1 MSMIWLEERL
11 NEAKLPVFVELL
23 DGELFE
29 PAFVELFEPAFVEL
43 FESAFVELP
52 PVVGVA
58 VPLSGLAV
66 GCKGLCVG
74 RDESGVCPFAVAPP
88 AKKSVST
95 DTATRAAMRGR
106 AGWLG
111 VTLSVSAKVE
121 DRGMSISFYNLK
133 LRNLTRRHVMGSSVN
148 CHSFVVRRKS
158 WAIRNG

>member
-29 PAFVELFEPAFVEL
+29 PAFVELFEP
-43 FESAFVELP
+43 AFVELP

>member
-11 NEAKLPVFVELL
+11 NEAMLPAFVELL
-23 DGELFE
+23 DGK
-29 PAFVELFEPAFVEL
+29 LFEPAFVEL
-43 FESAFVELP
+43 FESAFVELL
-52 PVVGVA
+52 PVVVA
-58 VPLSGLAV
+58 AALLSAFPV
-66 GCKGLCVG
+66 GCTGPWAG
-74 RDESGVCPFAVAPP
+74 RGESGVCPFAVAPP
-88 AKKSVST
+88 TKKSVST
-95 DTATRAAMRGR
+95 DAATQAAIGDTRTPRVPSR

-111 VTLSVSAKVE
+111 VTLNASAKVE